1 MGSLSVYGTT
11 IGGCGVRDTI
21 YQVVNSTYGY
31 KWGFSILA
39 TGKRAYSG
47 QSMIFY
53 LELVLLT
60 YINSKCNSINRQEPV
75 KN

>member
-1 MGSLSVYGTT
+1 M
-11 IGGCGVRDTI
+11 RDTI